1 MTVLIWFLSLFT
13 FIGVFTLLSQVKY
26 QKLNFWLKA
35 IAVIIFI
42 ISPTLFSTSDSVV
55 YIIIN
60 IIFVFIIAAS

>member
-13 FIGVFTLLSQVKY
+13 FIGVFTLLSQTKY

-35 IAVIIFI
+35 IAAIIFI